1 MAPHIAN
8 STNDHANSTSDRTP
22 GLASADRNWR
32 RLLALGVFWL
42 VLGLSALVLPF
53 AATLAIELLIGIA
66 LLVGGIGQ
74 FVHASRDRE
83 WPSFALQLLGGALAV
98 IAGGLLL
105 LFPIRGI
112 AALTLILSAFF
123 VASGI
128 WQIVTALQNR
138 ALPQWRWLLVSG
150 VLGLIIGILI
160 LLGWPTSAIW
170 AIGLLV
176 GIEFTVTGAAMIA
189 LALAVRRRGP

>member
-1 MAPHIAN
+1 MAPDIAN
-8 STNDHANSTSDRTP
+8 STSDPANSTSDRTR
-22 GLASADRNWR
+22 GLASADRTWR
-32 RLLALGVFWL
+32 GLLALGILWL

-66 LLVGGIGQ
+66 LVVGGIGQ

-83 WPSFALQLLGGALAV
+83 WPSLALQLLGGALAV

-112 AALTLILSAFF
+112 AALTLILGAFF

-128 WQIVTALQNR
+128 WKIVIALHNR

-189 LALAVRRRGP
+189 LALAVRRAKP